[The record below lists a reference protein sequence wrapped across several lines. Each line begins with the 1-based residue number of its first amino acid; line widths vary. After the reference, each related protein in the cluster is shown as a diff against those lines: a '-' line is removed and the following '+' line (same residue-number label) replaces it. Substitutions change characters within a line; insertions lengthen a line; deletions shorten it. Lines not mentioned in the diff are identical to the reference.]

1 MNLQKLNQKIDQ
13 LEEDLEIAGDV
24 IKKLKKEKADLNKLV
39 KELQKKL
46 REPKYEY
53 FMSKANNR

>member
-24 IKKLKKEKADLNKLV
+24 IKQLKKEKADLNKLV

-46 REPKYEY
+46 KEPKYEY
-53 FMSKANNR
+53 FMSKANNE